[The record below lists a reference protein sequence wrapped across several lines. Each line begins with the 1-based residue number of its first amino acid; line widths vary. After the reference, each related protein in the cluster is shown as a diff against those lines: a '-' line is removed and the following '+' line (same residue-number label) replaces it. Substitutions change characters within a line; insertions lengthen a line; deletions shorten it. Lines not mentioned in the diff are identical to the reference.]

1 MPAAGPVAVAIR
13 QTDTGPLRAGEIV
26 SVVSA
31 LSLLGLVVWPAR
43 RLGGRAPG
51 KQRRGVGVVAET
63 VVSPT
68 SRGSRVDGSFG
79 QWVFAAAFVGFMIRV
94 VNAFSLPKS
103 PPIVSDARYYDE
115 QANLL
120 AKGHGFADPIA
131 WLTRGQL
138 KPSAVHPPLFSLVLA
153 AASWL
158 GGTSSLAHRIAAGGI
173 GVGTIVAVAFIAA
186 ELAGSAVGI
195 VAAVLAAIYPNF
207 WGLEGSLMSECLAA
221 ALVAV
226 ALLVAFRFAKQPSVR
241 HAALL
246 AVLIALAALTR
257 PETILLLPFLALP
270 LIWTRRSLP
279 ARRRVAL
286 LGVVVLIAGVVLAPW
301 LVRNLTGFSRPV
313 VFSTNGDEVLGVANC
328 QASYYDPPFL
338 GYWFIGC
345 VGQHPVGADDAESTS
360 LDRTRGVHYLS
371 KHLNRFVSTVM
382 WARLGRVADVYR
394 PFENSR
400 YSAMEGRKVNV
411 ALAGLWA
418 YWACLPLALVGG
430 LSLWRRNR
438 AALAILLAPSLVVV
452 VTAIYA
458 YGAVRF
464 RAIAEPSLVVLAA
477 IGIVT
482 LWERRRT
489 FRRSASV

>member
-1 MPAAGPVAVAIR
+1 MSTTDQEVAPAKVPESKGDRAFDRCVVAVA
-13 QTDTGPLRAGEIV
+13 V
-26 SVVSA
+26 
-31 LSLLGLVVWPAR
+31 
-43 RLGGRAPG
+43 
-51 KQRRGVGVVAET
+51 
-63 VVSPT
+63 
-68 SRGSRVDGSFG
+68 
-79 QWVFAAAFVGFMIRV
+79 VGFAIRV
-94 VNAFSLPKS
+94 VNAFALPKH
-103 PPIVSDARYYDE
+103 PPIVSDARFYDE

-120 AKGHGFADPIA
+120 AKGHGFADPFL
-131 WLTRGQL
+131 WLTRGRL
-138 KPSAVHPPLFSLVLA
+138 VPSAVHPPLFPLVLA

-158 GGTSSLAHRIAAGGI
+158 GGTSSLAHRITAGGI
-173 GVGTIVAVAFIAA
+173 GVVTIVAVAFIAR

-195 VAAVLAAIYPNF
+195 VAAALAAIYPNF
-207 WGLEGSLMSECLAA
+207 WGLEGSLMSESLAA

-270 LIWTRRSLP
+270 LIWTRRGLP
-279 ARRRVAL
+279 ARRRMAL
-286 LGVVVLIAGVVLAPW
+286 LGAVVLITGVVLAPW

-345 VGQHPVGADDAESTS
+345 VGQHPLSTDDAENTS
-360 LDRTRGVHYLS
+360 LDRKRGVHYLS
-371 KHLNRFVSTVM
+371 THLNRFVGTVI

-400 YSAMEGRKVNV
+400 YSATEGRKVNV
-411 ALAGLWA
+411 ALAGLWV

-430 LSLWRRNR
+430 LTLWRRNR
-438 AALAILLAPSLVVV
+438 GAVGILLAPSLVVI

-482 LWERRRT
+482 LWQRVCTPRGAA
-489 FRRSASV
+489 SAQ